1 MPLYRAAEVTLVSQ
15 VVVPAGGAA
24 SVDFTSIPATH
35 RHLRLVMN
43 ARMESGSS
51 DYIFYPMTFN
61 ADSAAHYTHSYL
73 RGSGSA
79 ASSGGTAN
87 DTGVQ
92 MVAPDTSALAAVPSQ
107 ADVTIFDYCG
117 TAFFKVG
124 HVLRGVL
131 FTAGADD
138 LNEKLDFRWQSAA
151 AISRITLTP
160 GVDFAEGSTFALYG
174 LGVR

>member
-43 ARMESGSS
+43 ARLASGSN
-51 DYIFYPMTFN
+51 DYLYYPMTFN

-79 ASSGGTAN
+79 AASGGTAN

-92 MVAPDTSALAAVPSQ
+92 MIAPDANALAAAPSQ
-107 ADVTIFDYCG
+107 SDVTIFDYCG

-124 HVLRGVL
+124 HVLRGML
-131 FTAGADD
+131 FTASVDD
-138 LNEKLDFRWQSAA
+138 LNDKVDFRWQSAA

-160 GVDFAEGSTFALYG
+160 GLPFAEGSTFALYG
-174 LGVR
+174 LGLR